1 MVLILSEDFLEKS
14 TEEVIDWLD
23 AYKHSYLRINGSD
36 LLHDINM
43 HYTLSNDAR
52 KNSLSEII
60 NEVSIVWGRR
70 WFTFNDFLDDD
81 IEEILLNKN
90 NCANFKKHIAGE
102 LNRYFSLFMRELS
115 NKNWLPDWNYSN
127 LDKISVL
134 EIASNFG
141 LLIPMTLVCTR
152 KSELIDF
159 CDKNGWDVIT
169 KPLSEVS
176 FYKDSTAMYTFKTEI
191 AEKEIVEK
199 MPDLFFPSLF
209 QANIRK
215 KYEIRSFYIDSTFY
229 SMAIF
234 SQQDPSTQTDF
245 RNYNKDFPNRT
256 VAYKLPFDIET
267 KLDAIMKKL
276 NLNTGSIDMIKAI
289 NGDYIFLE
297 INPVGQFGMT
307 SFPCNYNLEKVIA
320 NYLIKND
327 NVNE

>member
-159 CDKNGWDVIT
+159 CDKN
-169 KPLSEVS
+169 
-176 FYKDSTAMYTFKTEI
+176 
-191 AEKEIVEK
+191 
-199 MPDLFFPSLF
+199 
-209 QANIRK
+209 
-215 KYEIRSFYIDSTFY
+215 
-229 SMAIF
+229 
-234 SQQDPSTQTDF
+234 
-245 RNYNKDFPNRT
+245 
-256 VAYKLPFDIET
+256 
-267 KLDAIMKKL
+267 
-276 NLNTGSIDMIKAI
+276 
-289 NGDYIFLE
+289 
-297 INPVGQFGMT
+297 
-307 SFPCNYNLEKVIA
+307 
-320 NYLIKND
+320 
-327 NVNE
+327 